1 MGLIV
6 MRFMAQPARAPRELK
21 HLIVTADDFGR
32 SPEINAAIERAHRAG
47 FVTQASLMV
56 HEPAA
61 ADAVEIARR
70 NPALLVGL
78 HLTLCAGR
86 AAQVSALTDA
96 GGHFPASPARAGLR
110 YAFSSALAGPL
121 RREIAAQFAH
131 FRALGLA
138 PAYWDGHTHLHLHPT
153 IFRLTLP
160 IALDHGF
167 RAVRLV
173 REPGPF
179 APVPWIFHRLSRA
192 ALPHLAKHGVQFAD
206 RIFGLRATGRMTTA
220 AIARLL
226 AQLPDG
232 TSELYFHP
240 GAEPAE
246 PDYATLTRL
255 LAQHEIVRTDWVA
268 ASGDEAIPSRNRQIT
283 QSPNLPPPPAA
294 R

>member
-1 MGLIV
+1 M
-6 MRFMAQPARAPRELK
+6 K

-70 NPALLVGL
+70 NPALRVGL

-96 GGHFPASPARAGLR
+96 RGNFPASPARAGLR
-110 YAFSSALAGPL
+110 YAFSAALAAPL
-121 RREIAAQFAH
+121 QREIGAQFAR
-131 FRALGLA
+131 FRALGFA
-138 PAYWDGHTHLHLHPT
+138 PAYWDGHAHLHLHPT
-153 IFRLTLP
+153 VFRHTLP
-160 IALDHGF
+160 IALEHGF
-167 RAVRLV
+167 RATRLV

-179 APVPWIFHRLSRA
+179 APVPWIFQALSRA

-206 RIFGLRATGRMTTA
+206 RVFGLRETGRMTTA
-220 AIARLL
+220 AIARHL

-246 PDYATLTRL
+246 PDSAALTPLLASRGITLT
-255 LAQHEIVRTDWVA
+255 Q
-268 ASGDEAIPSRNRQIT
+268 
-283 QSPNLPPPPAA
+283 LP

>member
-1 MGLIV
+1 M
-6 MRFMAQPARAPRELK
+6 K

-56 HEPAA
+56 HAPAA

-70 NPALLVGL
+70 NPALSVGL
-78 HLTLCAGR
+78 HLTLCAGC

-96 GGHFPASPARAGLR
+96 RGNFPASPARAGLR
-110 YAFSSALAGPL
+110 YAFSSALAEPL
-121 RREIAAQFAH
+121 RCEIAAQFAR
-131 FRALGLA
+131 FRALGFA
-138 PAYWDGHTHLHLHPT
+138 ATYWDGHTHLHLHPT

-160 IALDHGF
+160 IAIEHGF

-173 REPGPF
+173 REPGHF
-179 APVPWIFHRLSRA
+179 APVPWIFHALSRA
-192 ALPHLAKHGVQFAD
+192 ALPHFARHGVQFAD
-206 RIFGLRATGRMTTA
+206 RIFGLRETGRMTTEV
-220 AIARLL
+220 IARRL

-246 PDYATLTRL
+246 PDYAALLPL
-255 LAQHEIVRTDWVA
+255 LARHGIALTHW
-268 ASGDEAIPSRNRQIT
+268 
-283 QSPNLPPPPAA
+283 PPPAA